1 MKKLSLLL
9 IVLVLPLMAN
19 AYRSGTCGD
28 NLIWTYENMTLT
40 IEGSGAMNNYDDYY
54 HCPWWDYRFDIRWIH
69 IGDGVTSIGDHAF
82 YSICYMSSI
91 ELPSSLTYIGKYA
104 FYSNKS
110 LTSLTIPNSV
120 TTIGE
125 SAFMDCETLATVE
138 LPSSI
143 TKLDKSVFW
152 GCTSLTS
159 ITIPNSVTD
168 IDNYTFHECTGL
180 TSITLPSS
188 LTFIGNYSF
197 EGCTSLT
204 SVTIP
209 KNVKTIYFNP
219 FADCPNLE
227 SIEVEAGNKKFDSRN
242 GCNAIV
248 DSYKNSIISGCK
260 NTVIQNDVTT
270 IGYAAFAG
278 CTAITT
284 LTIPSNISKILEKA
298 FYGCSRLE
306 SVKVLA
312 NNPPLGDS
320 YPVNDNMFSDYSIPL
335 YVPAESIDDY
345 KATSPWSKFTTIE
358 AIESSGIAAQQHQN
372 LMIYNNGSMLN
383 IDGVNDGTLIT
394 IFSTNGTEMG
404 STISKCSHATINT
417 NLPKGSTAIVRIGN
431 KSVKVL
437 IK

>member
-9 IVLVLPLMAN
+9 IALVLPLMAS

-28 NLIWTYENMTLT
+28 NLTWKYENMTLT
-40 IEGSGAMNNYDDYY
+40 IEGSGAMNNYDDEY

-69 IGDGVTSIGDHAF
+69 IDEGVTSIGDHAF
-82 YSICYMSSI
+82 YCICYMTSI

-104 FYSNKS
+104 FYWCKE
-110 LTSLTIPNSV
+110 LASLTIPNNV
-120 TTIGE
+120 TSIGE
-125 SAFMDCETLATVE
+125 NAFMDCEALATVV
-138 LPSSI
+138 LPNSI
-143 TKLDKSVFW
+143 TKLEKSVFW
-152 GCTSLTS
+152 GCTSLAS
-159 ITIPNSVTD
+159 ITIPEGVTD
-168 IDNYTFHECTGL
+168 IDNYTFSDCTSL
-180 TSITLPSS
+180 ASITLPSS

-298 FYGCSRLE
+298 FYGCSGLE

-312 NNPPLGDS
+312 KNPPLGDS

-358 AIESSGIAAQQHQN
+358 AIESSGIAAQQNQN
-372 LMIYNNGSMLN
+372 LMIENNASMLN
-383 IDGVNDGTLIT
+383 IDGVNDGTPIT
-394 IFSTNGTEMG
+394 IYSANGTEIG
-404 STISKCSHATINT
+404 STISKGGHAYIRT
-417 NLPKGSTAIVRIGN
+417 NLPKGSTAIVKIGN